1 VKASKDCS
9 QVERQSMKLI
19 TADQRKRL
27 LANHEANLEGEGGID
42 FKPVVK
48 IFTAGAGAT
57 WLLTEMSEDGIF
69 FGLCDLG
76 VGFPELGYV
85 SQGEF
90 DSLPANM
97 FLERDAWFTATK
109 TLSEYAS
116 EARGLRRIAA

>member
-1 VKASKDCS
+1 
-9 QVERQSMKLI
+9 MKLI

-42 FKPVVK
+42 HKPVVK

-57 WLLTEMSEDGIF
+57 WLLTEMDEDGIF

-76 VGFPELGYV
+76 LGFPELGYV
-85 SQGEF
+85 SQSEF